1 MNRSPGITRVLR
13 SWLTPLA
20 LALVLSGCGDT
31 SFRSTRYRAEQLLWH
46 ADLQESAV
54 RLRDEYPDSTTLLG
68 LRAPY
73 LDVAKK
79 VEVPPLS
86 AASSKEEST
95 LAIDVMRLV
104 GNANLQ
110 AARLAVQ
117 ANRPDLGIEN
127 MKLVQAMAGND

>member
-1 MNRSPGITRVLR
+1 
-13 SWLTPLA
+13 
-20 LALVLSGCGDT
+20 
-31 SFRSTRYRAEQLLWH
+31 
-46 ADLQESAV
+46 
-54 RLRDEYPDSTTLLG
+54 EYPDSTTLLG

-95 LAIDVMRLV
+95 LAMDVMRLV

-127 MKLVQAMAGND
+127 MKLVQAMAGNDTLMLRRADFFLVGTLRQYRRYEEAVA